1 MAGRVILIVLD
12 SVGIGYLPDAS
23 NYGDEGSHTL
33 GHIAE
38 NVAELKIP
46 NLLRLGL
53 SRIQNSRLPVVN
65 EPPIGSFGRA
75 AEKSAGK
82 DTTTG
87 HWEIAGTVLEEPFP
101 TFTEGFPASF
111 IESFEKAIGVKTIG
125 NFAASGTEIIQ
136 QLGDEHVRTGFPIV
150 YTSADSVF
158 QIAMHEAVI
167 PLERQYEI
175 CRIAREMLS
184 GDLAVG
190 RVIARPFTGESGQYT
205 RTSNRKDF
213 AIEPPDN
220 VLTAIEKTGKTVIG
234 VGKIYDIFAGKN
246 ITRSYKTKN
255 NEEGI
260 RKTIE
265 LIQAGEG
272 ALIFTNLVDFDM
284 LYGHRRDPEGYAHCL
299 EAFDAAL
306 PEMMAALREE
316 DVLIITADHGNDP
329 TWQGTDHTRE
339 YIPIVCYGPG
349 IHQGADIGTRSSFAD
364 IAVTIADALGMDWQQ
379 PHASGFWKEI
389 TL

>member
-1 MAGRVILIVLD
+1 MANRVILIVLD
-12 SVGIGYLPDAS
+12 SVGIGFLPDAS
-23 NYGDEGSHTL
+23 AYGDEGSHTL

-38 NVAELKIP
+38 KVPDLAIP
-46 NLLRLGL
+46 NMLRLGL
-53 SRIQNSRLPVVN
+53 SRIKNSRLSAVN
-65 EPPIGSFGRA
+65 EPPNGSFGRA

-87 HWEIAGTVLEEPFP
+87 HWEIAGTVLEKPFP

-111 IESFEKAIGVKTIG
+111 IQAFEKAIGVKTIG

-136 QLGDEHVRTGFPIV
+136 QLGDEHVRTAFPIV

-190 RVIARPFTGESGQYT
+190 RVIARPFTGQNGQYT

-213 AIEPPDN
+213 ATEPPDN
-220 VLTAIEKTGKTVIG
+220 VLTAIEKAGKTVIG
-234 VGKIYDIFAGKN
+234 VGKIHDIFAGKN
-246 ITRSYKTKN
+246 ITRSCKTKN

-265 LIQAGEG
+265 LIQAGKG
-272 ALIFTNLVDFDM
+272 SLIFTNLVDFDM
-284 LYGHRRDPEGYAHCL
+284 VYGHRRDPEGYARCL

-306 PEMMAALREE
+306 PEMMAALLED

-329 TWQGTDHTRE
+329 TWHGTDHTRE
-339 YIPIVCYGPG
+339 FIPIVCYGPG
-349 IHQGADIGTRSSFAD
+349 IRSGVDIGTRQSFAD
-364 IAVTIADALGMDWQQ
+364 IAATVAEVLGVEWR
-379 PHASGFWKEI
+379 PPYATGFWKEI
-389 TL
+389 AV

>member
-1 MAGRVILIVLD
+1 MARRVLLIVLD
-12 SVGIGYLPDAS
+12 SVGIGSLPDAA
-23 NYGDEGSHTL
+23 NYGDDGSHTL

-38 NVAELKIP
+38 NVPGLKIP

-53 SRIQNSRLPVVN
+53 SRIINSRLSVLN
-65 EPPIGSFGRA
+65 EPPTGSFGRA
-75 AEKSAGK
+75 AEKSTGK

-87 HWEIAGTVLEEPFP
+87 HWEIAGTVLEKPFP
-101 TFTEGFPASF
+101 TFTEGFPLSF
-111 IESFEKAIGVKTIG
+111 IEAFEEAIGVSTIG

-175 CRIAREMLS
+175 CRVAREMLS

-190 RVIARPFTGESGQYT
+190 RVIARPFIGENGQYT

-213 AIEPPDN
+213 ATEPPDN
-220 VLTAIEKTGKTVIG
+220 VLTAIEKAGKTVIG
-234 VGKIYDIFAGKN
+234 VGKIQDIFAGKS

-265 LIQAGEG
+265 LIQTGEG
-272 ALIFTNLVDFDM
+272 SLIFTNLVDFDM
-284 LYGHRRDPEGYAHCL
+284 LYGHRRDPEGYARCL

-306 PEMMAALREE
+306 PEMMASLREE
-316 DVLIITADHGNDP
+316 DVLMITADHGNDP
-329 TWQGTDHTRE
+329 TWHGTDHTRE

-349 IHQGADIGTRSSFAD
+349 IRSGVDIGTRQSFAD
-364 IAVTIADALGMDWQQ
+364 IAATVAEVLGVEWRS
-379 PHASGFWKEI
+379 PYATGFWKEI
-389 TL
+389 AV